1 MIRQNNA
8 QEILEKIEKVFKY
21 TVPAAG
27 GQSTTLS
34 ADVAAGASAIALT
47 SETGFADSEYAFIYG
62 SETELVQLLD
72 VDAEPNTT
80 LTRTLAFAHISG
92 SVVSEVVEADLGFI
106 EEGGINVSANFSQSP
121 IGAANARSA
130 IAYIA
135 AEGGEMSMNFGLR
148 EANLRNVLAAFMI
161 DESSLSGNGT
171 ATNPFTAIVGRDTIG
186 SQLNHAY
193 RGVCRLINGK
203 TWTIDFLNCAPEV
216 AFSGAIGAKGQPPV
230 WNVQV
235 RPTSMVMR
243 SW

>member
-1 MIRQNNA
+1 MLRQNNA

-21 TVPAAG
+21 TVPASG

-34 ADVAAGASAIALT
+34 AEALAGDSAIALT
-47 SETGFADSEYAFIYG
+47 SETGFADGEHVFIYG
-62 SETELVQLLD
+62 SETELVTLLD
-72 VDAEPNTT
+72 VDAVPNTT
-80 LTRTLAFAHISG
+80 LTRKLAFAHASG
-92 SVVSEVVEADLGFI
+92 SVVSEVVQADLGYI

-148 EANLRNVLAAFMI
+148 EANLRNILSSFMI
-161 DESSLSGNGT
+161 DESALSGAGT
-171 ATNPFTAIVGRDTIG
+171 ATDPYTAIVGRDTIG

-203 TWTIDFLNCAPEV
+203 TWTVDFLNCAPEV
-216 AFSGAIGAKGQPPV
+216 AFSGAIGAMCRC
-230 WNVQV
+230 V
-235 RPTSMVMR
+235 RPAWSSVAGKER
-243 SW
+243 PRA